1 MEDSA
6 SPTGQPL
13 SELYLARNKGYSE
26 AMSMIS
32 KVNPQLKLFYEQ
44 TLGARRKKVMTN
56 IESNFENMSERLFSP
71 GFESQALELKEF
83 LGRMERNDIWDTA
96 KMAWITKAFDN
107 SMIKKGSEE
116 FFSPSK
122 YKAWYDAN
130 KDYISRMMPEQ
141 MAGLQKWY
149 GISDAFEADMK
160 RFAGSGPRGK
170 LGAGLSTAGAL
181 ASYFGIGG
189 TMGVAVPQATSFL
202 SAISVLPGVV
212 RMYLPVAETTGMNA
226 LRQGIRGAG
235 IEYKTRSE

>member
-1 MEDSA
+1 MEDIA
-6 SPTGQPL
+6 SPTGQTL
-13 SELYLARNKGYSE
+13 STLFEARNTAYRE
-26 AMSMIS
+26 AMKFMDKI
-32 KVNPQLKLFYEQ
+32 NPNLKLWYKPGASGKYAVT
-44 TLGARRKKVMTN
+44 TLEN
-56 IESNFENMSERLFSP
+56 NFENMAERLFRQD
-71 GFESQALELKEF
+71 FEKQALEIKGKLIEY
-83 LGRMERNDIWDTA
+83 GEEQAWDTA
-96 KMAWITKAFDN
+96 KMAWIKKAFDN
-107 SMIKKGSEE
+107 SMIKKGGEE

-235 IEYKTRSE
+235 IEYKTRGE